1 METLIYSQSVRS
13 TGDNQD
19 LRLASEGGEVAGWE
33 GGRGSGCS
41 RLAGLSPACG
51 ALRSFQVDSVR
62 VKLNCMTLSWCQR
75 IAC

>member
-33 GGRGSGCS
+33 GGRVGRWQGGKV
-41 RLAGLSPACG
+41 AGGVGVPGL
-51 ALRSFQVDSVR
+51 QD
-62 VKLNCMTLSWCQR
+62 
-75 IAC
+75 